1 MCSSHVL
8 ISAAAVHLKKTR
20 YRRSR
25 FRCYRNGAEDGRKT
39 NRVIGTGNRR
49 TGMRICTGTQQ
60 NPQPGSR
67 CLLKSHLTP
76 RTQSFSNPVCK
87 SLQWQKSCCFL
98 ALLCKEFHLWSL
110 RHPWISSIISSS
122 YHRIP
127 IFRANRRLMGDVWEA
142 SGVLTADGN
151 SGYSCAP
158 MKKNDWGWR
167 CQLVSPTPNQAP
179 PPKGKKS
186 RNI

>member
-1 MCSSHVL
+1 MFSLVL
-8 ISAAAVHLKKTR
+8 PRCTW
-20 YRRSR
+20 RRL
-25 FRCYRNGAEDGRKT
+25 
-39 NRVIGTGNRR
+39 R
-49 TGMRICTGTQQ
+49 TGGADSGVTGTVLRMEEKRIEWLEQETEGRAWESAQ
-60 NPQPGSR
+60 GLNKTLNQGADVSWNPIWHRGHGVFQI
-67 CLLKSHLTP
+67 LLQIL
-76 RTQSFSNPVCK
+76 
-87 SLQWQKSCCFL
+87 LQKWQKSCCFL